1 MLLFTLSQRL
11 NFNLQDPQMTDY
23 SWEVQERA
31 EQKDLFEL
39 HRRDRESF
47 GSDEE
52 RNRRLEIKQK
62 KVMSFHT
69 INKKNLISNREI
81 TI

>member
-1 MLLFTLSQRL
+1 
-11 NFNLQDPQMTDY
+11 MTDY

-52 RNRRLEIKQK
+52 RNRRLEMKQK
-62 KVMSFHT
+62 KVTSFHT
-69 INKKNLISNREI
+69 IKK
-81 TI
+81 